1 ESSVVGELLQNC
13 LDKAYGKQV
22 LTWQGEIS
30 AVSQDAIRDTACA
43 RSETVI
49 DEWDQE
55 FDKGKVKKMRKMK
68 QERKRDSNPFQK
80 LQNKRNF
87 WLMSHPAKMASLGH
101 WL

>member
-1 ESSVVGELLQNC
+1 ESSVVGKLLLNS

-30 AVSQDAIRDTACA
+30 AVSQDAIRDTALA
-43 RSETVI
+43 QSKTVI
-49 DEWDQE
+49 DAWDQE
-55 FDKGKVKKMRKMK
+55 FDKGKVKKMKKMK
-68 QERKRDSNPFQK
+68 QERRRDSNLFQK

-101 WL
+101 RL